1 MSPRDRSQA
10 QPRDA
15 RPERIQG
22 GDKPLL
28 QGHLKKKRF
37 GPQPAGEQGPEV
49 AVEPAIEITP
59 AEITPAAE
67 EPATP
72 KSRGKST
79 KSPENIATRR
89 HLEGSDQGPK

>member
-15 RPERIQG
+15 RPDRIQG
-22 GDKPLL
+22 GEKPLL

-37 GPQPAGEQGPEV
+37 NQEPATEQNVDADVEV
-49 AVEPAIEITP
+49 A
-59 AEITPAAE
+59 PAAE

-72 KSRGKST
+72 KSRGKAT
-79 KSPENIATRR
+79 KSPENMATRR

>member
-15 RPERIQG
+15 RPDRIQG
-22 GDKPLL
+22 GEKPLL

-37 GPQPAGEQGPEV
+37 TTQ
-49 AVEPAIEITP
+49 
-59 AEITPAAE
+59 PAAE
-67 EPATP
+67 ELPHAEAPPAAKEPATP
-72 KSRGKST
+72 KSRGKAT

-89 HLEGSDQGPK
+89 HLEGSEQGPE

>member
-15 RPERIQG
+15 RPERTQG
-22 GDKPLL
+22 GEKPLL
-28 QGHLKKKRF
+28 QGHLKKKRLNL
-37 GPQPAGEQGPEV
+37 QP
-49 AVEPAIEITP
+49 AVEPGPDIEVP
-59 AEITPAAE
+59 PAAE

-72 KSRGKST
+72 ESRGRAT

>member
-22 GDKPLL
+22 GEKPLL

-37 GPQPAGEQGPEV
+37 GPQPAGEQRPNVE
-49 AVEPAIEITP
+49 VEPAI
-59 AEITPAAE
+59 EITPAAE

-72 KSRGKST
+72 RSRGRAT
-79 KSPENIATRR
+79 KSPDNIATRR

>member
-15 RPERIQG
+15 RPDRIQG
-22 GDKPLL
+22 GEKPLL

-37 GPQPAGEQGPEV
+37 NQEPAAEQNADADVEV
-49 AVEPAIEITP
+49 A
-59 AEITPAAE
+59 PAAE

-72 KSRGKST
+72 KSRGKAT
-79 KSPENIATRR
+79 KSPETIATRR

>member
-15 RPERIQG
+15 RPERVQG
-22 GDKPLL
+22 GEKPLL

-37 GPQPAGEQGPEV
+37 SPQSSVEQVPDAEV
-49 AVEPAIEITP
+49 P
-59 AEITPAAE
+59 PAAD

-72 KSRGKST
+72 RSRGRAT

>member
-22 GDKPLL
+22 GEKPLL

-37 GPQPAGEQGPEV
+37 GPQPAGEQRPDVE
-49 AVEPAIEITP
+49 VEPAIEITP
-59 AEITPAAE
+59 AAE
-67 EPATP
+67 VPATP
-72 KSRGKST
+72 KSRGRAT
-79 KSPENIATRR
+79 KSPESIATRR

>member
-10 QPRDA
+10 QPHDA

-22 GDKPLL
+22 GEKPLL

-37 GPQPAGEQGPEV
+37 NE
-49 AVEPAIEITP
+49 EPA
-59 AEITPAAE
+59 AEGNADADVEVVPAAE

-72 KSRGKST
+72 KSRGKAT

>member
-22 GDKPLL
+22 GEKPLL

-37 GPQPAGEQGPEV
+37 GPQPAGEQRPDV
-49 AVEPAIEITP
+49 AVEPPVEVA
-59 AEITPAAE
+59 PAAA

>member
-22 GDKPLL
+22 GEKLLL

-37 GPQPAGEQGPEV
+37 SPQPAVEQGPDVEV
-49 AVEPAIEITP
+49 P
-59 AEITPAAE
+59 PAAD

-72 KSRGKST
+72 KSRGRAT